1 MAGSVTY
8 VVAGNQEQ
16 AYQYINRK
24 IEERVR
30 NGEEISKINDYSYV
44 RDVDTLR
51 GVSNPKGVFIGTWR
65 ERKDIKDIVQQL
77 MMTQTH
83 HNPSLVKI
91 WKEVRNEPSNSVP
104 IQPSQ
109 GVLRGAEM
117 LAQAIDEEVM
127 LKLMEKVNGQGI
139 NSSWRKPNV

>member
-1 MAGSVTY
+1 MIY
-8 VVAGNQEQ
+8 VVAGNHEE

-24 IEERVR
+24 LEERIR
-30 NGEEISKINDYSYV
+30 NGEPVSKVDDYSYV
-44 RDVDTLR
+44 RDAMMLR
-51 GVSNPKGVFIGTWR
+51 GISNPRGVFIGSWR
-65 ERKDIKDIVQQL
+65 QRKDIRDIVEQL
-77 MMTQTH
+77 MLQQDAG
-83 HNPSLVKI
+83 NPALRKI
-91 WKEVRNEPSNSVP
+91 WDEVYESHP

-109 GVLRGAEM
+109 GILRGAEM

>member
-8 VVAGNQEQ
+8 VVAGNHEQ

-30 NGEEISKINDYSYV
+30 NGEEVSKINDYSYV
-44 RDVDTLR
+44 RDVTTLR
-51 GVSNPKGVFIGTWR
+51 GVSNPKGVFIGSWK

-77 MMTQTH
+77 MVSQTH
-83 HNPSLVKI
+83 VNPVLIKI
-91 WKEVRNEPSNSVP
+91 WKEVRNEPSNAAP

-109 GVLRGAEM
+109 GILRGAEM
-117 LAQAIDEEVM
+117 LAQAIDEEVLAQA
-127 LKLMEKVNGQGI
+127 LKKINGGDL
-139 NSSWRKPNV
+139 NG

>member
-30 NGEEISKINDYSYV
+30 NGEEVSKISDYCYV
-44 RDVDTLR
+44 RDVITLR
-51 GVSNPKGVFIGTWR
+51 GVSNPHGVFVGTWR

-77 MMTQTH
+77 MVSQTH
-83 HNPSLVKI
+83 VNATLIKI
-91 WKEVRNEPSNSVP
+91 WKEVRNEPVIVTP
-104 IQPSQ
+104 RQPSQ
-109 GVLRGAEM
+109 GILRGAEM
-117 LAQAIDEEVM
+117 LAQAIDEEV
-127 LKLMEKVNGQGI
+127 LVNIAKKI
-139 NSSWRKPNV
+139 NGGNLNG